1 MSLSRHFPSTVAG
14 RNYRRRDTPL
24 DPIAAL
30 TDESRRNVIPYLFS
44 REDAAAYLGIS
55 GFLIDKLRKAGQL
68 ATVEIGD
75 RRLYRRCDLEAIAD
89 TQVDTGY
96 ALRLPQTAGEC
107 HQAIAR
113 LLDEAGEL
121 QAQAET
127 TRYPAYAERRRQ
139 AADAYLALARWF
151 RWNAGEEE
159 DAVA

>member
-1 MSLSRHFPSTVAG
+1 MSLSRHFATTVAG

-55 GFLIDKLRKAGQL
+55 GFLIDKLRKADQL
-68 ATVEIGD
+68 ASVEIGD

-96 ALRLPQTAGEC
+96 RLRLPQTAGEC
-107 HQAIAR
+107 IEAAHACV
-113 LLDEAGEL
+113 DEAGTL
-121 QAQAET
+121 AVQARTSRYADRT
-127 TRYPAYAERRRQ
+127 TRLHH